1 MFDSQIGY
9 FERMDHQEE
18 KPGKS
23 SGRCNISVIIPV
35 LDEQEYINSHI
46 GHIRNQDFEGA
57 IEIIV
62 VDGGLDGRT
71 LEVIEDSDTVKI
83 TSDIGRG
90 LQLNAGAAV
99 ARGQILLFLHAD
111 TQLPPGG
118 LQKISDVLENDQY
131 VGGAFDLGIDSKRLF
146 LKCIAARARLRS
158 RLSRIPY
165 GDQAIFIRKNYFD
178 QIGGFREIPLMEDIE
193 FMRRIKREGAKI
205 FIFKDRV
212 STSDRRWEAEGVL
225 YTTLRN
231 QFLASMYYL
240 GVNPERLVRYY
251 RNHRRNKSTS

>member
-9 FERMDHQEE
+9 FERMDHQQE

-23 SGRCNISVIIPV
+23 SARCNISVIIPV
-35 LDEQEYINSHI
+35 LDEHENINSHI

-62 VDGGLDGRT
+62 VDGSAHGRT

-83 TSDIGRG
+83 TSNRGRA

-99 ARGQILLFLHAD
+99 AQGRILLFLHAD

-118 LQKISDVLENDQY
+118 LRKVCDLLEDDQY

-146 LKCIAARARLRS
+146 LKFIAARARLRS
-158 RLSRIPY
+158 RLTRIPY
-165 GDQAIFIRKNYFD
+165 GDQAIFVRKSYFE

-193 FMRRIKREGAKI
+193 LMQRIKRKGDKI
-205 FIFKDRV
+205 FILKDRV
-212 STSDRRWEAEGVL
+212 STSPRRWEAEGVL

-240 GVNPERLVRYY
+240 GVSPERLVRYY
-251 RNHRRNKSTS
+251 RNHRRNKSTG

>member
-1 MFDSQIGY
+1 
-9 FERMDHQEE
+9 MDFQEE
-18 KPGKS
+18 KSGKS
-23 SGRCNISVIIPV
+23 YERCKISVIVPV

-46 GHIRNQDFEGA
+46 GHIREQDLDDGF
-57 IEIIV
+57 EIIV
-62 VDGGLDGRT
+62 VDGDDGHGRT

-83 TSDIGRG
+83 TSNRGRG

-118 LQKISDVLENDQY
+118 LLKIVNVLEDKQY

-146 LKCIAARARLRS
+146 LRFIAARARFRS

-165 GDQAIFIRKNYFD
+165 GDQAIFIRKTYFE
-178 QIGGFREIPLMEDIE
+178 QIGGFKEIPLMEDIE
-193 FMRRIKREGAKI
+193 FMRRIKRQGGKI
-205 FIFKDRV
+205 FILKDRV
-212 STSDRRWEAEGVL
+212 STSARRWQAEGVL

-231 QFLASMYYL
+231 QLLASMYYL
-240 GVNPERLVRYY
+240 GVSPERLARYY
-251 RNHRRNKSTS
+251 GNHRRNKSTS